1 MYYTV
6 SGLSIGIKAST
17 LVLVS
22 LPKCDPSPLVF
33 IAMDCALYASLD
45 VCECNMPCVC
55 ENASKSVNPYNCDDM
70 LLESIGVVEI
80 PNDKLLKKKAKKFH
94 KNLSKFICENDD
106 LIDKLNESNKLDE
119 NIRNLL
125 KIHLKS

>member
-1 MYYTV
+1 MFYTV
-6 SGLSIGIKAST
+6 SGLSIDIRVST
-17 LVLVS
+17 LILVS
-22 LPKCDPSPLVF
+22 LPKCDPLPLVF
-33 IAMDCALYASLD
+33 IAMDSALYASLD
-45 VCECNMPCVC
+45 VCECNIPCVC

-70 LLESIGVVEI
+70 LLEFIGVVEI

>member
-94 KNLSKFICENDD
+94 KNLSKFICENND